1 MNAVAGSGKTSVI
14 ALRTL
19 SLLEEDEDPEK
30 VLMITFTNK
39 AKEEM
44 FNKIKEFEKA
54 FFDGWGLD
62 VSKINIETFNSWG
75 QKIINAHYDKIGFTG
90 PPEIIDDL
98 TKRDI
103 IITLLEKYNS
113 FPVNY
118 EYPFMDLPY
127 AKGAVI
133 EMALVID
140 KLKAERAG
148 EGNDVKEIL
157 DGKWMEHYGSVMDFY
172 KNITQ
177 SLRKEISSTMR
188 TS

>member
-1 MNAVAGSGKTSVI
+1 MDLCNTEFVPRELPKPGEEEDKAVKQVKVTKEQERLITAREGYYCVNAVAGSGKTSVI

-90 PPEIIDDL
+90 PPEIIDAVSYTHLDVY
-98 TKRDI
+98 KRQ
-103 IITLLEKYNS
+103 LL
-113 FPVNY
+113 
-118 EYPFMDLPY
+118 
-127 AKGAVI
+127 
-133 EMALVID
+133 
-140 KLKAERAG
+140 R
-148 EGNDVKEIL
+148 
-157 DGKWMEHYGSVMDFY
+157 
-172 KNITQ
+172 Q
-177 SLRKEISSTMR
+177 
-188 TS
+188 